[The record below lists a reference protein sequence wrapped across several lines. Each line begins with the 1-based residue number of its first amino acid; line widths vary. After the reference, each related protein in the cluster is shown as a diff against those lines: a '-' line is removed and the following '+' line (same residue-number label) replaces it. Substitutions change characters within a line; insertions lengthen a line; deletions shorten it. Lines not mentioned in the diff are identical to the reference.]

1 MKLIK
6 KITAIM
12 FAFMMVVSMSCNVKA
27 DDITTP
33 ATGDGTIKI
42 NNAIPGQTY
51 KLYRLL
57 DLESYSVNEDGQ
69 KENGNYSY
77 KPTSKWK
84 TFLEGNG
91 IRDVYFTF
99 ENGYASWKKGANVE
113 AFAKLAIEHA
123 NKENAVIEAEKTK
136 VASAAIE
143 GNNTPTVT
151 FKNLPLGYY
160 LVDSSVGTLC
170 SLDTTNTDAT
180 IREKNGV
187 PSVDKKVSSTET
199 GNYDTSNTAS
209 IGDTVYFKT
218 IITAQPGAQ
227 NYVLHDKMDAGLTFN
242 ESSVKAILN
251 KNETKKDTE
260 LTATDYSVV
269 TSNLE
274 GTDPKCT
281 FHIEFTPKLCESLK
295 ADDTITVT
303 YSATLSA
310 TLNENAVI
318 AGEGNKNETW
328 LKYGE
333 NNNLETTHPATTT
346 KTFEMHVFK
355 FYKDKK
361 NSDKE
366 TGLAGATFKL
376 TKDSQDAENIGFV
389 KTSNKTATND
399 VYRVAKKGE
408 AGTVTTITSP
418 NSGEFTIQGL
428 GAGTYYLTETQQPA
442 GYNKLANA
450 IKVEITND
458 GKVQVGKPEGL
469 TTVDKVEVENKTGTV
484 LPSTGGVGT
493 TMIYLVGAVLV
504 LGSVVVLATKRR
516 VKNK

>member
-6 KITAIM
+6 KIVAIM

-123 NKENAVIEAEKTK
+123 NKENAVIEAEKTE

-160 LVDSSVGTLC
+160 LVDSSVGSLC
-170 SLDTTNTDAT
+170 GLDTTAKEVT
-180 IREKNGV
+180 IEEKNGV

-199 GNYDTSNTAS
+199 RNYDTSNTAS

-218 IITAQPGAQ
+218 TITAQPGAQ

-260 LTATDYSVV
+260 LTGTDYSVV
-269 TSNLE
+269 TSDLE
-274 GTDPKCT
+274 DSGPKCT

-303 YSATLSA
+303 YSATL
-310 TLNENAVI
+310 NDKAVI
-318 AGEGNKNETW
+318 GSTGNVNETK
-328 LKYGE
+328 LRYGDSK
-333 NNNLETTHPATTT
+333 ETTET
-346 KTFEMHVFK
+346 KTHTFTYDIPVFK
-355 FYKDKK
+355 YTMKDTEKK
-361 NSDKE
+361 PLEHAKFTLSLKE
-366 TGLAGATFKL
+366 DGSNPIKFKKSGVNNIYIKDQTG
-376 TKDSQDAENIGFV
+376 
-389 KTSNKTATND
+389 
-399 VYRVAKKGE
+399 
-408 AGTVTTITSP
+408 TITEVESP
-418 NSGEFTIQGL
+418 QGGKFTFEGL
-428 GAGTYYLTETQQPA
+428 GAGTYYLTETKQPD
-442 GYNKLANA
+442 GYNKLAKSVKIDIDDNGA
-450 IKVEITND
+450 ITVD
-458 GKVQVGKPEGL
+458 GKMIIGADEL
-469 TTVDKVEVENKTGTV
+469 VEVENKTGTV
-484 LPSTGGVGT
+484 LPSTGGAGT

-504 LGSVVVLATKRR
+504 LGSGVVLATKRR